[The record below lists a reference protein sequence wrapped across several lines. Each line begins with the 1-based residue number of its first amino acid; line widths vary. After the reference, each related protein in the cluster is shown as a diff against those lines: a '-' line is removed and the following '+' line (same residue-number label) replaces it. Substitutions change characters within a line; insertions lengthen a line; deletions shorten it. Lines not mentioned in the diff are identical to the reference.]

1 MVVMAMSF
9 RFPRVLLGDELS
21 LPDYK
26 GSKSNIRC
34 RRDPVRSGGSYKGQ
48 AYGQ

>member
-1 MVVMAMSF
+1 MFLRKENSNDWILDD
-9 RFPRVLLGDELS
+9 RDELS

-48 AYGQ
+48 AYGK